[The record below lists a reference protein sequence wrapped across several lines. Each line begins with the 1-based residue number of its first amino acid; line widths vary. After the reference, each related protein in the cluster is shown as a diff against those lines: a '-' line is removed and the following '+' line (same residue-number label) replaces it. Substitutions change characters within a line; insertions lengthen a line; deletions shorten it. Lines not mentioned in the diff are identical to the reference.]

1 MTRNNSPAAAFSH
14 KGKGNYEDA
23 EISDDADE
31 EIEMGGAAVPE
42 DSPRHPDNKSEAVE
56 KAKQRH
62 KESRPDPQDA
72 ENVPDHE
79 CDDPDAPW
87 M

>member
-1 MTRNNSPAAAFSH
+1 MTEFNSAAAKFSRETPH
-14 KGKGNYEDA
+14 ETDDDA
-23 EISDDADE
+23 EGLDIDDSGATVEDDHPRDSGLSE
-31 EIEMGGAAVPE
+31 EAKAQA
-42 DSPRHPDNKSEAVE
+42 EAY
-56 KAKQRH
+56 
-62 KESRPDPQDA
+62 KESRPDPRDA

>member
-1 MTRNNSPAAAFSH
+1 MSEYNSPAAAFSRNSH
-14 KGKGNYEDA
+14 TQKEDM
-23 EISDDADE
+23 SDE
-31 EIEMGGAAVPE
+31 EPEETDRDVSGATVPE

-56 KAKQRH
+56 KAKEMY

-72 ENVPDHE
+72 ENIPDHE